1 MRGSIRRQTRLA
13 AAAVLALA
21 LICLGSSAATG
32 SGDPKRGGAEEV
44 FAVSTGNDSEIE
56 KLLPIRKPSR
66 SKKRVVMSLG
76 PGDLPALQ
84 QDDRLNVTAELQ
96 LSTTCVDNSRRCIG
110 RPYSLSPRMT
120 AHLVIA
126 NSRRKTNGQRISSND
141 SKRCHQPRPH
151 RNHHCV
157 LVIKDGA
164 KDVGNPA
171 NLPCP
176 PDRCFVNLVASAES
190 SRARSGNVVVVG
202 ADTPSGSVRQDKGR
216 LDAVV
221 LRGNGLSGEP
231 ERTKRRIQKQV
242 PVGDS
247 GQSGLRVIYSLPLRD
262 LQRGD
267 AYVAEARAKTSIGH
281 LPYPVFIGT
290 QMVVARR
297 RTDPNP
303 GRFPRKVVQLGGQVT
318 EGNGFN
324 CTHGNS
330 AYETPCVSR
339 KVGLLRV
346 KQDAVDG
353 RGDPVTLY
361 LNLVANALP
370 KRARAGAGAD
380 AQARRGGFLQ
390 AKRYRDPA

>member
-1 MRGSIRRQTRLA
+1 VA
-13 AAAVLALA
+13 PAVLTLA
-21 LICLGSSAATG
+21 LICLGATAASG
-32 SGDPKRGGAEEV
+32 SGEDKRGGAEEV

-56 KLLPIRKPSR
+56 RLLPIKKPSNA
-66 SKKRVVMSLG
+66 KERVVMSLG

-84 QDDRLNVTAELQ
+84 QDDRLNASAELQ
-96 LSTTCVDNSRRCIG
+96 LSTTCVDNSNRCIG
-110 RPYSLSPRMT
+110 RPYTLSPKMT

-126 NSRRKTNGQRISSND
+126 NSRRNTNGQRISSND

-164 KDVGNPA
+164 KDIGNPA

-176 PDRCFVNLVASAES
+176 PNQCFINLVASAES

-231 ERTKRRIQKQV
+231 DRTKHRVQKRV

-247 GQSGLRVIYSLPLRD
+247 GQTGLRVIYSLPLRN
-262 LQRGD
+262 LRRGD

-290 QMVVARR
+290 QMIVTRR
-297 RTDPNP
+297 KTDVNP
-303 GRFPRKVVQLGGQVT
+303 GRFPRKVVQLGAQVT

-324 CTHGNS
+324 CTQGNS
-330 AYETPCVSR
+330 AYETPCISN
-339 KVGLLRV
+339 KVGLVRV
-346 KQDAVDG
+346 KEDAVDG

-370 KRARAGAGAD
+370 KRARAAPGAD
-380 AQARRGGFLQ
+380 AHVLRGGFLQ

>member
-1 MRGSIRRQTRLA
+1 MVPAALVLA
-13 AAAVLALA
+13 A
-21 LICLGSSAATG
+21 CLGSGVAGAEEG
-32 SGDPKRGGAEEV
+32 KRGGDEEV
-44 FAVSTGNDSEIE
+44 FAVSTGNSSEIE
-56 KLLPIRKPSR
+56 RLLPIKKPSNA
-66 SKKRVVMSLG
+66 KERVVMSLG

-84 QDDRLNVTAELQ
+84 QDDRLTASAELQ
-96 LSTTCVDNSRRCIG
+96 LSTTCVDNSNRCIG
-110 RPYSLSPRMT
+110 RPYSLSPKMT

-126 NSRRKTNGQRISSND
+126 NSRRNTNGQRISSND

-164 KDVGNPA
+164 KDIGNPA

-221 LRGNGLSGEP
+221 LRGNGLASDP
-231 ERTKRRIQKQV
+231 NRTTHRVQKQI
-242 PVGDS
+242 PIGDS
-247 GQSGLRVIYSLPLRD
+247 GQSGLRVIYSLPLRN

-267 AYVAEARAKTSIGH
+267 AYVAAARAKTSIGH

-290 QMVVARR
+290 QMVVTRR
-297 RTDPNP
+297 KTDVNP
-303 GRFPRKVVQLGGQVT
+303 GRLPRKVVQLGGQIT

-324 CTHGNS
+324 CTQGNS
-330 AYETPCVSR
+330 AYETPCISN

-346 KQDAVDG
+346 KEDAVDG
-353 RGDPVTLY
+353 HGNPVTLH
-361 LNLVANALP
+361 LNLIANALP
-370 KRARAGAGAD
+370 KRARAGSGAD
-380 AQARRGGFLQ
+380 AHVLNGGFLE
-390 AKRYRDPA
+390 AKRYRDPE